1 MTQMERSKEKGLAP
15 HLKTTIKRSP
25 LCGRSFSS
33 EGFTMVEIIV
43 TIFILGLAL
52 AAIYGILSVD
62 MASATASKNNY
73 TASMLAQEGVELV
86 RNFRDSD
93 WLAGREFGSLG
104 GLGGPVN
111 GVFAVEWSG
120 TTLLPAEFADEY
132 LEKDSNGVFSY
143 DGGGDTLFKRAITI
157 DETTDPGVEII
168 VRVDVTWTERGLDK
182 KLSAEDHLFNWYQK

>member
-1 MTQMERSKEKGLAP
+1 
-15 HLKTTIKRSP
+15 
-25 LCGRSFSS
+25 
-33 EGFTMVEIIV
+33 MVEIIV

-104 GLGGPVN
+104 GLGGPV
-111 GVFAVEWSG
+111 GDGTFAVEWDG